1 MNSIKKVS
9 IIGTGAI
16 GATFAS
22 TIHDHIGDDL
32 RIIASGE
39 RYDRYKNNGFIIN
52 EKAYDFNYV
61 KPDESVEKADLLL
74 IAVKYH
80 HLDQVVN
87 EIKNHVG
94 ENTIILSLLNG
105 INSEEIISQYYDMN
119 QILYSLVFKVDAT
132 RDGNKIIH
140 SLPGT
145 IAFGEADNAV
155 YSDKVEKVKAFFD
168 AAGVDYEIPE
178 DMIKKMW
185 WKFMVNVGINQSSA
199 ILKAPYGVFQSSDEA
214 LQLLKDTMQEV
225 IILANV
231 LGIGL
236 EVSDMDIFID
246 LLFNLSKDGKT
257 SMLQDVLAK
266 RKTEVEMFAKVVIE
280 LGNEHNLMLP
290 INDMMYKMIKVI
302 EDTYEY

>member
-1 MNSIKKVS
+1 MTSIKKVS

-22 TIHDHIGDDL
+22 TIHGCIGDDL

-39 RYDRYKNNGFIIN
+39 RYDRYKKNGFIIN
-52 EKAYDFNYV
+52 GKTYNFNYV
-61 KPDESVEKADLLL
+61 KPRETVEKADLLL

-80 HLDQVVN
+80 HLDRVIK
-87 EIKNHVG
+87 EIENHVG

-105 INSEEIISQYYDMN
+105 INSEDIISQYYDMS
-119 QILYSLVFKVDAT
+119 QILFSLVFKVDAT
-132 RDGNKIIH
+132 RDGNIITH

-145 IAFGEADNAV
+145 IAFGEEKNEV
-155 YSDKVEKVKAFFD
+155 YSEKVQKVKTFFD
-168 AAGVDYEIPE
+168 LAGVNYEIPE
-178 DMIKKMW
+178 DMIRKMW

-199 ILKAPYGVFQSSDEA
+199 VLKAPYGVFQSSEEA
-214 LQLLKDTMQEV
+214 LELLKDSMREV

-231 LGIGL
+231 LGVDL
-236 EVSDMDIFID
+236 EENDMQTFID

-257 SMLQDVLAK
+257 SMLQDVMAK
-266 RKTEVEMFAKVVIE
+266 RKTEVEMFAKVVCD
-280 LGNEHNLMLP
+280 LGKEHNLRLP

-302 EDTYEY
+302 EATY

>member
-1 MNSIKKVS
+1 MTSIKKVS

-39 RYDRYKNNGFIIN
+39 RYDRYKKDGFIIN
-52 EKAYDFNYV
+52 GKSYDFNYV
-61 KPDESVEKADLLL
+61 KPQETVEKADLLL

-80 HLDQVVN
+80 HLDQVN
-87 EIKNHVG
+87 KEIENHVG
-94 ENTIILSLLNG
+94 EDTIILSLLNG
-105 INSEEIISQYYDMN
+105 INSEEIIGKYYN
-119 QILYSLVFKVDAT
+119 IEQILYSLVFKVDAT
-132 RDGNKIIH
+132 RDGNNIKH

-145 IAFGEADNAV
+145 IAFGEAENDV
-155 YSDKVEKVKAFFD
+155 YSEKVEKVKAFFD
-168 AAGVDYEIPE
+168 AVGVNYEIPK

-199 ILKAPYGVFQSSDEA
+199 ILKAPYGVFQRSDEA
-214 LQLLKDTMQEV
+214 LELLKDTMREV

-231 LGIGL
+231 LGVDL
-236 EVSDMDIFID
+236 EETDMDTFIE
-246 LLFNLSKDGKT
+246 LLMNLSKEGKT

-280 LGNEHNLMLP
+280 LGNEHNLKLP

-302 EDTYEY
+302 EDTY

>member
-1 MNSIKKVS
+1 MTSIKKVS

-22 TIHDHIGDDL
+22 TIHDHIGDNL
-32 RIIASGE
+32 RVITSGE
-39 RYDRYKNNGFIIN
+39 RYKRYKEKGFIIN
-52 EKAYDFNYV
+52 GKAYHFNYV
-61 KPDESVEKADLLL
+61 KPDEAVEKADLLL

-80 HLDQVVN
+80 HLDQVIKD
-87 EIKNHVG
+87 IKNHVG

-105 INSEEIISQYYDMN
+105 IDSEEIIGKHYNMN
-119 QILYSLVFKVDAT
+119 QILYALVFKIDAT
-132 RDGNKIIH
+132 REGNKITH

-145 IAFGEADNAV
+145 IAFGEKKNEV
-155 YSDKVEKVKAFFD
+155 YSEKVKRVKSFFD
-168 AAGVDYEIPE
+168 EANLCYEIPK

-199 ILKAPYGVFQSSDEA
+199 ILKAPYSVFQTSDEA
-214 LQLLKDTMQEV
+214 LQLLKDAMNEIV
-225 IILANV
+225 LLGNV
-231 LGIGL
+231 LGIDL
-236 EVSDMDIFID
+236 EEKDMDSFIQ

-266 RKTEVEMFAKVVIE
+266 RKTEVEMFAKVACD
-280 LGNEHNLMLP
+280 LGEEHNLKLP

-302 EDTYEY
+302 EATY

>member
-1 MNSIKKVS
+1 MTSIKKVS

-22 TIHDHIGDDL
+22 TIHDHIGDNL

-39 RYDRYKNNGFIIN
+39 RYDRYQKDGFIIN
-52 EKAYDFNYV
+52 GKSYNFNYV
-61 KPDESVEKADLLL
+61 KPEETVEKADLLL

-80 HLDQVVN
+80 HLNQVVK
-87 EIKNHVG
+87 EIENHVG
-94 ENTIILSLLNG
+94 EDTIVLSLLNG
-105 INSEEIISQYYDMN
+105 INSEEIIGKYYN
-119 QILYSLVFKVDAT
+119 IEQILYSLVFKVDAT
-132 RDGNKIIH
+132 RDGNNIKH

-145 IAFGEADNAV
+145 IAFGEEQNEV
-155 YSDKVEKVKAFFD
+155 YSEKVKKVKAFFD
-168 AAGVDYEIPE
+168 AADVDYEIPK
-178 DMIKKMW
+178 DMLKKMW

-199 ILKAPYGVFQSSDEA
+199 ILKAPYGVFQSSSEA
-214 LQLLKDTMQEV
+214 LALLKDTMREV

-231 LGIGL
+231 LGIDL
-236 EVSDMDIFID
+236 EESDMDTFID
-246 LLFNLSKDGKT
+246 LLLNLSKEGKT

-280 LGNEHNLMLP
+280 LGNEHNLKLP

-302 EDTYEY
+302 EDTY

>member
-1 MNSIKKVS
+1 MTSIKKVS

-22 TIHDHIGDDL
+22 TIHDCIGDDL

-39 RYDRYKNNGFIIN
+39 RYDRYKKNGFIIN
-52 EKAYDFNYV
+52 GETYNFNYV
-61 KPDESVEKADLLL
+61 KPRETVEKADLLL

-80 HLDQVVN
+80 HLDRVIKEN
-87 EIKNHVG
+87 ENHVG

-105 INSEEIISQYYDMN
+105 INSEDIISQYYDMS
-119 QILYSLVFKVDAT
+119 QILFSLVFKVDAT
-132 RDGNKIIH
+132 RDGNIITH

-145 IAFGEADNAV
+145 IAFGEEKNEV
-155 YSDKVEKVKAFFD
+155 YSEKVQKVKTFFD
-168 AAGVDYEIPE
+168 LAGVNYEIPE
-178 DMIKKMW
+178 DMIRKMW

-199 ILKAPYGVFQSSDEA
+199 VLKAPYGVFQSSEEA
-214 LQLLKDTMQEV
+214 LELLKDSMREV

-231 LGIGL
+231 LGVDL
-236 EVSDMDIFID
+236 EENDMQTFID

-257 SMLQDVLAK
+257 SMLQDVMAK
-266 RKTEVEMFAKVVIE
+266 RKTEVEMFAKVVCD
-280 LGNEHNLMLP
+280 LGKEHNLRLP

-302 EDTYEY
+302 EATY

>member
-1 MNSIKKVS
+1 MTSVKKVS

-22 TIHDHIGDDL
+22 TIHDYIGEDL
-32 RIIASGE
+32 RIIASDE
-39 RYDRYKNNGFIIN
+39 RYDRYEKNGFVIN
-52 EKAYDFNYV
+52 GKAYDFNYV
-61 KPDESVEKADLLL
+61 KPEETVEKADLIL

-80 HLDQVVN
+80 HLDQVVK
-87 EIKNHVG
+87 EIENHVG
-94 ENTIILSLLNG
+94 EDTIILSLLNG
-105 INSEEIISQYYDMN
+105 INSEEIISQYYNME

-132 RDGNKIIH
+132 RDGNKITH

-145 IAFGEADNAV
+145 IAFGEEKNDTH
-155 YSDKVEKVKAFFD
+155 SKKVKKVKAFFD
-168 AAGVDYEIPE
+168 AAGVDYEIPK

-214 LQLLKDTMQEV
+214 LELLKDTMQEV

-231 LGIGL
+231 LGVDL
-236 EVSDMDIFID
+236 EENDMDTFID

-266 RKTEVEMFAKVVIE
+266 RKTEVEMFAKVVCD
-280 LGNEHNLMLP
+280 LGNEHNLKLP
-290 INDMMYKMIKVI
+290 INEMMYKMIKVI
-302 EDTYEY
+302 EDSY

>member
-1 MNSIKKVS
+1 MTSIKKVS

-22 TIHDHIGDDL
+22 TIHEHIGDNL

-39 RYDRYKNNGFIIN
+39 RYERYKKNGFIIN
-52 EKAYDFNYV
+52 GKTYDFNYV
-61 KPDESVEKADLLL
+61 KPEETVEKADLLL

-80 HLDQVVN
+80 HLDQVN
-87 EIKNHVG
+87 KEIQKHVD

-105 INSEEIISQYYDMN
+105 INSEEIIAEYYNME
-119 QILYSLVFKVDAT
+119 QILYSLVFKIDAT
-132 RDGNKIIH
+132 RDGNNITH

-145 IAFGEADNAV
+145 IAFGEEQNDV
-155 YSDKVEKVKAFFD
+155 YSEKVEKVKDFFD
-168 AAGVDYEIPE
+168 AAGVNYEIPK

-214 LQLLKDTMQEV
+214 LDLLKDTMREV

-231 LGIGL
+231 LGIDL
-236 EVSDMDIFID
+236 EEKDMDEFID
-246 LLFNLSKDGKT
+246 LLLNLSVEGKT

-280 LGNEHNLMLP
+280 LGNKHNLKLP

-302 EDTYEY
+302 EDTY

>member
-1 MNSIKKVS
+1 MTSIKKVS

-22 TIHDHIGDDL
+22 TIHDHIGDNL
-32 RIIASGE
+32 RIIASVE
-39 RYDRYKNNGFIIN
+39 RYDRYQKNGFIVN
-52 EKAYDFNYV
+52 GKAYDFNYV
-61 KPDESVEKADLLL
+61 KPEEDVEKADLLL

-80 HLDQVVN
+80 HLDQVVKDI
-87 EIKNHVG
+87 EKHVG

-105 INSEEIISQYYDMN
+105 INSEEILGQYYDMN

-132 RDGNKIIH
+132 RDGNKIEH

-145 IAFGEADNAV
+145 IAFGEENNTN
-155 YSDKVEKVKAFFD
+155 YSNKVQQVKDFFE
-168 AAGVDYEIPE
+168 AAGVNYEIPE
-178 DMIKKMW
+178 DMLKKMW

-214 LQLLKDTMQEV
+214 LALLKDTMREV

-231 LGIGL
+231 LGIDL
-236 EVSDMDIFID
+236 EEADIDTFID
-246 LLFNLSKDGKT
+246 LLLNLSKNGKT

-280 LGNEHNLMLP
+280 LGNQHNLKLP
-290 INDMMYKMIKVI
+290 INDAMYKMIKVI
-302 EDTYEY
+302 EETY

>member
-1 MNSIKKVS
+1 MTSIKKVS

-22 TIHDHIGDDL
+22 TIHDHIGNDL

-39 RYDRYKNNGFIIN
+39 RYDRYKKDGFIIN
-52 EKAYDFNYV
+52 GKTYNFNYV
-61 KPDESVEKADLLL
+61 KPEETVEKADLIL

-80 HLDQVVN
+80 HLDQVN
-87 EIKNHVG
+87 KDIQKHVG

-105 INSEEIISQYYDMN
+105 INSEEIIAKYYN
-119 QILYSLVFKVDAT
+119 VEQILYSLVFKVDAT
-132 RDGNKIIH
+132 RDGNNIKH

-145 IAFGEADNAV
+145 IAFGEEQNDV
-155 YSDKVEKVKAFFD
+155 YSEKVEKVKAFFD
-168 AAGVDYEIPE
+168 AAGVNYEIPK

-214 LQLLKDTMQEV
+214 LELLKDTMREV

-231 LGIGL
+231 LGIDL
-236 EVSDMDIFID
+236 EEPDMDIFID
-246 LLFNLSKDGKT
+246 LLLNLSKEGKT

-280 LGNEHNLMLP
+280 LGNEHNLKLP

-302 EDTYEY
+302 EDTY

>member
-1 MNSIKKVS
+1 MTSIKKVS

-22 TIHDHIGDDL
+22 TIHDHIGNDL

-39 RYDRYKNNGFIIN
+39 RYDRYKKDGFIIN
-52 EKAYDFNYV
+52 GKTYNFNYV
-61 KPDESVEKADLLL
+61 KPEETVEKADLLL

-80 HLDQVVN
+80 HLDQVN
-87 EIKNHVG
+87 KDIQKHVG

-105 INSEEIISQYYDMN
+105 INSEEIIAEYYNME

-132 RDGNKIIH
+132 RDGNNIKH

-145 IAFGEADNAV
+145 IAFGEEQNDV
-155 YSDKVEKVKAFFD
+155 YSEKVEKVKAFFD
-168 AAGVDYEIPE
+168 AAGVNYEIPK

-214 LQLLKDTMQEV
+214 LELLKDTMREV

-231 LGIGL
+231 LGIDL
-236 EVSDMDIFID
+236 EEADMDIFID
-246 LLFNLSKDGKT
+246 LLLNLSIEGKT

-280 LGNEHNLMLP
+280 LGNEHNLKLP

-302 EDTYEY
+302 EDTY

>member
-1 MNSIKKVS
+1 MTAIKKVS

-22 TIHDHIGDDL
+22 TIHNQIGDDL

-39 RYDRYKNNGFIIN
+39 RYNRYKKNGFIIN
-52 EKAYDFNYV
+52 DKNYDFNYV
-61 KPDESVEKADLLL
+61 KPEESVEKADLLL

-80 HLDQVVN
+80 HLDQVN
-87 EIKNHVG
+87 KDIKNHVG

-105 INSEEIISQYYDMN
+105 IDSEEIISQYYDMN
-119 QILYSLVFKVDAT
+119 QILYSLVFKIDAT
-132 RDGNKIIH
+132 RDGNKITH

-145 IAFGEADNAV
+145 IAFGEKNNEV
-155 YSDKVEKVKAFFD
+155 YSEKVKKVKDFFD
-168 AAGVDYEIPE
+168 TAGVNYEIPE

-199 ILKAPYGVFQSSDEA
+199 ILKAPYGVFQASDEA
-214 LQLLKDTMQEV
+214 LELLKDTMREV

-231 LGIGL
+231 LGIDL
-236 EVSDMDIFID
+236 DEPDMDVFID
-246 LLFNLSKDGKT
+246 LLLKLSKDGKT

-266 RKTEVEMFAKVVIE
+266 RKTEVEMLAKVVCD
-280 LGNEHNLMLP
+280 LGNDHNLKLP

-302 EDTYEY
+302 EDTY

>member
-1 MNSIKKVS
+1 MTSIKKVS

-22 TIHDHIGDDL
+22 TIHGCIGDDL

-39 RYDRYKNNGFIIN
+39 RYDRYKKNGFIIN
-52 EKAYDFNYV
+52 GETYNFNYV
-61 KPDESVEKADLLL
+61 KPRETVEKADLLL

-80 HLDQVVN
+80 HLDRVIK
-87 EIKNHVG
+87 EIENHVG

-105 INSEEIISQYYDMN
+105 INSEDIISQYYDMS
-119 QILYSLVFKVDAT
+119 QILFSLVFKVDAT
-132 RDGNKIIH
+132 RDGNIITH

-145 IAFGEADNAV
+145 IAFGEEKNEV
-155 YSDKVEKVKAFFD
+155 YSEKVQKVKTFFD
-168 AAGVDYEIPE
+168 LAGVNYEIPE
-178 DMIKKMW
+178 DMIRKMW

-199 ILKAPYGVFQSSDEA
+199 VLKAPYGVFQSSEEA
-214 LQLLKDTMQEV
+214 LELLKDSMREV

-231 LGIGL
+231 LGVDL
-236 EVSDMDIFID
+236 EENDMQTFID

-257 SMLQDVLAK
+257 SMLQDVMAK
-266 RKTEVEMFAKVVIE
+266 RKTEVEMFAKVVCD
-280 LGNEHNLMLP
+280 LGKEHNLRLP

-302 EDTYEY
+302 EATY